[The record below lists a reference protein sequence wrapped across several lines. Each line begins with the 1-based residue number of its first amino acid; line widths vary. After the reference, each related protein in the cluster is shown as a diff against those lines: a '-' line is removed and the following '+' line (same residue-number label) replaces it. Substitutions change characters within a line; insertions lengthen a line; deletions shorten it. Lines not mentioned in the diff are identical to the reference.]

1 MFEEEKTSDEDGI
14 IRTTLP
20 APQKEG
26 LLEIRLVHRLED
38 GSEQHGEAMVFIEGK
53 SRELDE
59 VSVDFRQLERLADA
73 SGGHFEPLPERLSD
87 PIDFEG
93 RQNERIGAKQDIPIW
108 DNAFMLGLIV
118 LLAASEWWWR
128 KRRRLP

>member
-1 MFEEEKTSDEDGI
+1 M
-14 IRTTLP
+14 
-20 APQKEG
+20 
-26 LLEIRLVHRLED
+26 
-38 GSEQHGEAMVFIEGK
+38 
-53 SRELDE
+53 
-59 VSVDFRQLERLADA
+59 ERLADA